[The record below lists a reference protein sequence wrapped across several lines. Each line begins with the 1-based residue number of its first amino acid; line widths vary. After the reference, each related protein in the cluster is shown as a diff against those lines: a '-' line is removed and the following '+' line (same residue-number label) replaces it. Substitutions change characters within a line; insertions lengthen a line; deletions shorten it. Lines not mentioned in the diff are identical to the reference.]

1 MADVNPESGAT
12 EVTESLVSRK
22 LMLSVH
28 DGVNAS
34 GTARI
39 KNRSYSNVNAD
50 ASAEA
55 MHKTAVALASL
66 MDNDLA
72 NIFCDDKT
80 LLQEVEDD

>member
-1 MADVNPESGAT
+1 MADVNPETSAT

-80 LLQEVEDD
+80 LLQEVEDV

>member
-1 MADVNPESGAT
+1 MADVNPETSAT

-80 LLQEVEDD
+80 LLQEVEDA

>member
-1 MADVNPESGAT
+1 MADENTGAT

-80 LLQEVEDD
+80 LLQEVEDA

>member
-1 MADVNPESGAT
+1 MADENTGAT

>member
-1 MADVNPESGAT
+1 MADTETGAT

-80 LLQEVEDD
+80 LLQEVEDA

>member
-1 MADVNPESGAT
+1 MADVNPETGAT

-55 MHKTAVALASL
+55 MHKTAVALAGL

>member
-1 MADVNPESGAT
+1 MADTETGAT

-22 LMLSVH
+22 LLVSVH

-66 MDNDLA
+66 MDNELA

>member
-1 MADVNPESGAT
+1 MADTETAGAT

-22 LMLSVH
+22 LQLSIH

>member
-1 MADVNPESGAT
+1 MADVNPETGAT

>member
-1 MADVNPESGAT
+1 MADTETGAT

-66 MDNDLA
+66 MDNELA

-80 LLQEVEDD
+80 LLQEVEDA

>member
-1 MADVNPESGAT
+1 MADTETAGAT

-22 LMLSVH
+22 LQLSIH

-39 KNRSYSNVNAD
+39 KNRSYSNINAD

-66 MDNDLA
+66 MDNELA

-80 LLQEVEDD
+80 LLQEVEDA

>member
-22 LMLSVH
+22 LQLSVH

-34 GTARI
+34 GSPKI
-39 KNRSYSNVNAD
+39 KNRSYSNINAD

-55 MHKTAVALASL
+55 LHKTAVALAGL
-66 MDNDLA
+66 IDNELA
-72 NIFCDDKT
+72 HVFYDDKT
-80 LLQEVEDD
+80 LLQEVENA

>member
-1 MADVNPESGAT
+1 MADTETTGAT

-22 LMLSVH
+22 LQVSIH

-72 NIFCDDKT
+72 NIFCDDKK
-80 LLQEVEDD
+80 LLQEMENA

>member
-1 MADVNPESGAT
+1 MADTENTGAT

-22 LMLSVH
+22 VQLAVH

-39 KNRSYSNVNAD
+39 KTRSFSNINAD

-55 MHKTAVALASL
+55 MHSTAKALASL
-66 MDNDLA
+66 INNDLA
-72 NIFCDDKT
+72 NIYYDDKK
-80 LLQEVEDD
+80 LLQEVVTE

>member
-80 LLQEVEDD
+80 LLQEVEDA